1 MRKIQIANPERLNE
15 FKFQIDGDQFVTKWV
30 GTTPLL
36 SGDNI
41 CWFITN
47 KNDINNH
54 YRISLMQVPEVD
66 DSDFSV
72 KHRVIIHSAQFATSR
87 QIFVYPS
94 TIKDMAEFSTLLM
107 RHVKRFENTKLPF

>member
-1 MRKIQIANPERLNE
+1 MQKIQIANPERLNE
-15 FKFQIDGDQFVTKWV
+15 FKFQIDGDPFVTKWV
-30 GTTPLL
+30 GTNPLL

-66 DSDFSV
+66 DYDFSV

-107 RHVKRFENTKLPF
+107 RHVMQFEETKLPF

>member
-1 MRKIQIANPERLNE
+1 MAKIQISNPEKLKEFAFSIDSDPFVTRWVGANPA
-15 FKFQIDGDQFVTKWV
+15 
-30 GTTPLL
+30 L

-41 CWFITN
+41 CWSIYNKNEITN
-47 KNDINNH
+47 E
-54 YRISLMQVPEVD
+54 YRISLMQMPEVD
-66 DSDFSV
+66 DYDFSV

-107 RHVKRFENTKLPF
+107 RHVMQFEETELPF

>member
-1 MRKIQIANPERLNE
+1 MPKIQIENPERLNE
-15 FKFQIDGDQFVTKWV
+15 FKFQIDGDPFVTKWA

-47 KNDINNH
+47 KNDITNE
-54 YRISLMQVPEVD
+54 YRISLMQVAEPD
-66 DSDFSV
+66 GSDFEM

-87 QIFVYPS
+87 QIFVDNS
-94 TIKDMAEFSTLLM
+94 TLHDMVEFSNILM
-107 RHVKRFENTKLPF
+107 RHVMQFEETKLPF

>member
-1 MRKIQIANPERLNE
+1 MRKIQIENPERLNE
-15 FKFQIDGDQFVTKWV
+15 FKFQIDGDPFVTKWA

-66 DSDFSV
+66 DYDFSV

-107 RHVKRFENTKLPF
+107 RHVMQFEETKLPF